1 MALNYL
7 VTIRNDMTTTGN
19 KTISLASN
27 FDPKAVIVIAGK
39 VVTVGT
45 AVVNYNQC
53 IGFGTYRGS
62 AVQQNYATMRG
73 LNAATIADL
82 SRAKA
87 PARSSNCSRTQ
98 QAPLRL
104 DLR

>member
-7 VTIRNDMTTTGN
+7 VTIRNDMTTTGIRLSPSRR
-19 KTISLASN
+19 TSTRRRSSLSPGRLSPLVLPLSTTTSAS
-27 FDPKAVIVIAGK
+27 ASAR
-39 VVTVGT
+39 TVAAQFSRT
-45 AVVNYNQC
+45 TRRCVASTQRPLP
-53 IGFGTYRGS
+53 TYRG
-62 AVQQNYATMRG
+62 
-73 LNAATIADL
+73 
-82 SRAKA
+82 AKA